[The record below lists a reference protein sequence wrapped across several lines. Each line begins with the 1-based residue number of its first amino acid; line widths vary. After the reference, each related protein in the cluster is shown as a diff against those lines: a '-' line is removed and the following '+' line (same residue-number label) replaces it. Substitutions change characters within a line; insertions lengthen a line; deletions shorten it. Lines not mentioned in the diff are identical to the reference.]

1 MSGKHDD
8 RLREQCHA
16 EQATASASGD
26 SQRGGRLRRLRDRLR
41 AWWRNPSIMRAFF
54 VYALVW
60 LVAASAVTLIAIDA
74 LMEVYYRVSEEHRS
88 EHVEVNVGPYIYD
101 AQADELLRATP
112 VYLQD
117 FYEQVV
123 FVAFVNSAQNYSSA
137 GVVAGG
143 WNRDMQVVD
152 ATMGLLR
159 SDPSYRV
166 SDWGGNYTE
175 DDYLQTDGTPYDSEA
190 TVSVSD
196 LPAYDARER
205 AERLQTV
212 EEFANTNLGED
223 VVLSNVAYYVS
234 LDEASYLTW
243 IDWTLRLVAGVGVPI
258 VAFGGLA
265 VLLFRR
271 FYRRHI
277 GGPLSVL
284 EAAAD
289 RIARQDLDFQI
300 GAVRGRE
307 LGRLGAA
314 MEGMRSSLLATQR
327 ELWRTA
333 EDRRRLNAAF
343 AHDLRTPVT
352 VLKGTLE
359 MARIKADRAGS
370 GEDVRKTLD
379 TLSGQA
385 DRLESYAQLMSR
397 VTKLEDREVMRSACA
412 PSDVARVL
420 ERQAAGYVATRGN
433 GCKLLFSLGG
443 GMRAAGAGDGGVAA
457 PDAGGA
463 AEPCPGHAAAPD
475 AGHAAGAGVG
485 HAAGAGVEHAAE
497 PCPGHAAAPCP
508 EPLSIDMQLVEEVL
522 GNLLGNACD
531 HARSKVAVSVDL
543 LQPEQGSLAAGA
555 RGDVRLEL
563 VVTDDGRGFT
573 AEALH
578 HGCDP
583 FYSEA
588 KSAEHFG
595 LGLNIAR
602 TLARLHGGA
611 VKLGNL
617 EGGGACVT
625 ATFAVDTNEEN
636 R

>member
-1 MSGKHDD
+1 MSGRQDD
-8 RLREQCHA
+8 RLQEQDQA
-16 EQATASASGD
+16 ERATASAAGD

-60 LVAASAVTLIAIDA
+60 LVAASAVTLVAIDA

-88 EHVEVNVGPYIYD
+88 EHVEVNAGPYIYD
-101 AQADELLRATP
+101 AQTDELLRATP

-152 ATMGLLR
+152 ATMELLR

-175 DDYLQTDGTPYDSEA
+175 DDYLQTDGTPYNPEA

-333 EDRRRLNAAF
+333 DDRRRLNAAF

-352 VLKGTLE
+352 VLKGTIE
-359 MARIKADRAGS
+359 MAQMRAAR
-370 GEDVRKTLD
+370 GEAVEEETLR
-379 TLSGQA
+379 TLGGQVE
-385 DRLESYAQLMSR
+385 RLESYAQAMSGIA
-397 VTKLEDREVMRSACA
+397 KLEDRTVERTPV
-412 PSDVARVL
+412 VAGTWGAELR
-420 ERQAAGYVATRGN
+420 RQAQDYVSAARPE
-433 GCKLLFSLGG
+433 LGF
-443 GMRAAGAGDGGVAA
+443 GV
-457 PDAGGA
+457 
-463 AEPCPGHAAAPD
+463 
-475 AGHAAGAGVG
+475 
-485 HAAGAGVEHAAE
+485 
-497 PCPGHAAAPCP
+497 
-508 EPLSIDMQLVEEVL
+508 DMQGVPPQAELSVDRSLVEEVL
-522 GNLLGNACD
+522 GNLLSNACV
-531 HARSKVAVSVDL
+531 HARGRVAL
-543 LQPEQGSLAAGA
+543 TM
-555 RGDVRLEL
+555 RL
-563 VVTDDGRGFT
+563 DDGRSLLMLRVSDDGDGFSP
-573 AEALH
+573 EALRR
-578 HGCDP
+578 GCEP
-583 FYSEA
+583 FFGEV
-588 KSAEHFG
+588 KDAEHFG
-595 LGLNIAR
+595 LGLNIVQ
-602 TLARLHGGA
+602 TLTRLHGGTVELA
-611 VKLGNL
+611 NADA
-617 EGGGACVT
+617 GGGVVT
-625 ATFAVDTNEEN
+625 VTFDVGKAA
-636 R
+636 

>member
-1 MSGKHDD
+1 MSGKQDD

-16 EQATASASGD
+16 EQVTASAAGD

-88 EHVEVNVGPYIYD
+88 EHVEVNAGPYIYD
-101 AQADELLRATP
+101 AQTDELLRATP

-123 FVAFVNSAQNYSSA
+123 FVAFTNSAQNYSSA

-152 ATMGLLR
+152 ATMELLR

-175 DDYLQTDGTPYDSEA
+175 NDYLQTDGTPYDPEA
-190 TVSVSD
+190 MVSVSD

-258 VAFGGLA
+258 VAFGGFA

-359 MARIKADRAGS
+359 MARMKADRAGS

-433 GCKLLFSLGG
+433 GCKLLFSLGD
-443 GMRAAGAGDGGVAA
+443 GMRAAGAGVGG
-457 PDAGGA
+457 
-463 AEPCPGHAAAPD
+463 AAAPD
-475 AGHAAGAGVG
+475 AGS
-485 HAAGAGVEHAAE
+485 AAGAGVEHAAGPCLEHAAVPDTEHAAE
-497 PCPGHAAAPCP
+497 PCP
-508 EPLSIDMQLVEEVL
+508 ELLSIDMQLVEEVL

-543 LQPEQGSLAAGA
+543 LQPKQGSLAAGA

-611 VKLGNL
+611 VELGNL

>member
-1 MSGKHDD
+1 MSGKQDD

-16 EQATASASGD
+16 EQATASAAGD

-88 EHVEVNVGPYIYD
+88 EHVEVNAGPYIYD
-101 AQADELLRATP
+101 AQTDELLRATP

-123 FVAFVNSAQNYSSA
+123 FVAFTNSAQNYSSA

-152 ATMGLLR
+152 ATMELLR
-159 SDPSYRV
+159 SDSSYRV

-175 DDYLQTDGTPYDSEA
+175 DDYLQTDGTPYDPEA
-190 TVSVSD
+190 TVSVGD

-359 MARIKADRAGS
+359 MARMKADRAGS

-397 VTKLEDREVMRSACA
+397 VTKLEDREVVRSACA

-420 ERQAAGYVATRGN
+420 ERQAAGYVATSGN
-433 GCKLLFSLGG
+433 GCKLLFSLGD
-443 GMRAAGAGDGGVAA
+443 GMRAAA

-463 AEPCPGHAAAPD
+463 AAPDAGGAAAPD
-475 AGHAAGAGVG
+475 AGGAV
-485 HAAGAGVEHAAE
+485 GAGVEHAAE
-497 PCPGHAAAPCP
+497 PCPEHAAAPDVEHAAEPCP

-555 RGDVRLEL
+555 RGDVCLEL

-611 VKLGNL
+611 VELGNL

>member
-1 MSGKHDD
+1 MSGRQDD
-8 RLREQCHA
+8 KLREQGHA
-16 EQATASASGD
+16 EQATASAAGD

-123 FVAFVNSAQNYSSA
+123 FVAFTNSAQNYLSA

-152 ATMGLLR
+152 ATMELLR

-175 DDYLQTDGTPYDSEA
+175 DDYLQTDGTPYDPEA
-190 TVSVSD
+190 TVSVND

-223 VVLSNVAYYVS
+223 TVLSNVAYYVS
-234 LDEASYLTW
+234 FDEASYLTW

-258 VAFGGLA
+258 VVFGGLA

-359 MARIKADRAGS
+359 MARMKADRAGS
-370 GEDVRKTLD
+370 GEDVRKTLE

-420 ERQAAGYVATRGN
+420 ERQAAGYVATCGN
-433 GCKLLFSLGG
+433 GCKLLFSLGD
-443 GMRAAGAGDGGVAA
+443 GMRAVGAGDGSVAV
-457 PDAGGA
+457 PDAGS
-463 AEPCPGHAAAPD
+463 
-475 AGHAAGAGVG
+475 V
-485 HAAGAGVEHAAE
+485 AGAGVEHAAE
-497 PCPGHAAAPCP
+497 PCPGHAAAPDAGGAVGPCP

-522 GNLLGNACD
+522 GNLLGNACG
-531 HARSKVAVSVDL
+531 HARSKVTVSVDL
-543 LQPEQGSLAAGA
+543 LQPERGSLSPES

-602 TLARLHGGA
+602 TLARLHGGE
-611 VKLGNL
+611 VELGNL

>member
-8 RLREQCHA
+8 GLREQGHA
-16 EQATASASGD
+16 EQATASAAGD
-26 SQRGGRLRRLRDRLR
+26 SRRGCRLRRLRDRLR

-54 VYALVW
+54 VYALMW

-88 EHVEVNVGPYIYD
+88 EHVEVNAGPYIYD
-101 AQADELLRATP
+101 AQTDELLRATP

-123 FVAFVNSAQNYSSA
+123 FVAFVNSAQNYSST

-152 ATMGLLR
+152 ATMELLR

-277 GGPLSVL
+277 GGPLAVL

-359 MARIKADRAGS
+359 MARMKADRAGS

-385 DRLESYAQLMSR
+385 NRLESYAQLMSR

-433 GCKLLFSLGG
+433 GCKLLFSLGD
-443 GMRAAGAGDGGVAA
+443 GMRAAGAGDGGAV
-457 PDAGGA
+457 
-463 AEPCPGHAAAPD
+463 
-475 AGHAAGAGVG
+475 
-485 HAAGAGVEHAAE
+485 GAGVEHAAG
-497 PCPGHAAAPCP
+497 PCLEHAAVPDAGHAAAPCP

-531 HARSKVAVSVDL
+531 HARSKVAVSIDL
-543 LQPEQGSLAAGA
+543 LQPEQDSLPAGA

-611 VKLGNL
+611 VELGNL

>member
-1 MSGKHDD
+1 MSGKQDD

-16 EQATASASGD
+16 EQATASAAGD

-54 VYALVW
+54 AYALVW

-88 EHVEVNVGPYIYD
+88 EHVEVNAGPYIYD
-101 AQADELLRATP
+101 AQTDELLRATP

-123 FVAFVNSAQNYSSA
+123 FVAFTNSAQNYSSA

-152 ATMGLLR
+152 ATMELLR

-175 DDYLQTDGTPYDSEA
+175 DDYLQTDGTPYDPEA

-397 VTKLEDREVMRSACA
+397 VTKLEDREVMRLACA
-412 PSDVARVL
+412 PSDVVRVL

-433 GCKLLFSLGG
+433 GCKLLFSLGD
-443 GMRAAGAGDGGVAA
+443 GMRAAGAGDGG
-457 PDAGGA
+457 
-463 AEPCPGHAAAPD
+463 
-475 AGHAAGAGVG
+475 
-485 HAAGAGVEHAAE
+485 AAGAGVEHAAGPCLAHAALPGVEHAAEPDAEHAAE
-497 PCPGHAAAPCP
+497 PCP
-508 EPLSIDMQLVEEVL
+508 ELLSIDMQLVEEVL

-543 LQPEQGSLAAGA
+543 LQPKQGSLAAGA
-555 RGDVRLEL
+555 RGDVCLEL

-611 VKLGNL
+611 VELGNL

>member
-1 MSGKHDD
+1 MSGRQDD
-8 RLREQCHA
+8 RLQEQGHA
-16 EQATASASGD
+16 EQATASAAGD
-26 SQRGGRLRRLRDRLR
+26 SRRGGRLRRLRDRLR

-88 EHVEVNVGPYIYD
+88 EHVEVNAGPYIYD
-101 AQADELLRATP
+101 AQTDELLRATP

-123 FVAFVNSAQNYSSA
+123 FVAFTNSAQNYSST

-152 ATMGLLR
+152 ATMELLR
-159 SDPSYRV
+159 SDPSYHV

-359 MARIKADRAGS
+359 MARMKADRAGS

-385 DRLESYAQLMSR
+385 NRLESYAQLMSR
-397 VTKLEDREVMRSACA
+397 VTKLEDREVVRSACA

-433 GCKLLFSLGG
+433 GCRLLFSLGD
-443 GMRAAGAGDGGVAA
+443 GMRSAGAGDGGAAA
-457 PDAGGA
+457 PDAGGV
-463 AEPCPGHAAAPD
+463 
-475 AGHAAGAGVG
+475 AGAGVE
-485 HAAGAGVEHAAE
+485 HAAGPCLEHAAVPDAEHAAE

-611 VKLGNL
+611 VELGNL
-617 EGGGACVT
+617 EGSGACVT

>member
-1 MSGKHDD
+1 MSGKQDD

-16 EQATASASGD
+16 EQATASAAGD

-88 EHVEVNVGPYIYD
+88 EHVEVNAGPYIYD

-123 FVAFVNSAQNYSSA
+123 FVAFVNSAQNYSST
-137 GVVAGG
+137 GVVAGD

-152 ATMGLLR
+152 ATMELLR

-175 DDYLQTDGTPYDSEA
+175 DDYLQTDGTPYDPEA

-359 MARIKADRAGS
+359 MARMKADRAGS

-412 PSDVARVL
+412 PSDVVRVL

-443 GMRAAGAGDGGVAA
+443 GMRAAGADDGGAAA
-457 PDAGGA
+457 PDAGG
-463 AEPCPGHAAAPD
+463 AAAPD
-475 AGHAAGAGVG
+475 AGHAAGPCLE
-485 HAAGAGVEHAAE
+485 HAAVPDAGHAAE
-497 PCPGHAAAPCP
+497 PCP
-508 EPLSIDMQLVEEVL
+508 ELLSIDMQLVEEVL

-543 LQPEQGSLAAGA
+543 LQPEQGSLAVGA

-611 VKLGNL
+611 VELGNL

-625 ATFAVDTNEEN
+625 ATFAVDTDEKN

>member
-1 MSGKHDD
+1 MSGKQDD

-16 EQATASASGD
+16 ERATASAAGD

-88 EHVEVNVGPYIYD
+88 EHVEVNAGPYIYD
-101 AQADELLRATP
+101 AQTDELLRATP

-123 FVAFVNSAQNYSSA
+123 FVAFTNSAQSYSSA

-152 ATMGLLR
+152 ATMELLR

-175 DDYLQTDGTPYDSEA
+175 NDYLQTDGTPYDPEA

-277 GGPLSVL
+277 G
-284 EAAAD
+284 
-289 RIARQDLDFQI
+289 ARFPCWRRRPI
-300 GAVRGRE
+300 GLHGRTSIF
-307 LGRLGAA
+307 RLALCAGASWGA
-314 MEGMRSSLLATQR
+314 SERRWRACGLRCSPPSASYGAR
-327 ELWRTA
+327 PRTA
-333 EDRRRLNAAF
+333 GVLTPRSPTICARR
-343 AHDLRTPVT
+343 
-352 VLKGTLE
+352 
-359 MARIKADRAGS
+359 
-370 GEDVRKTLD
+370 
-379 TLSGQA
+379 
-385 DRLESYAQLMSR
+385 
-397 VTKLEDREVMRSACA
+397 
-412 PSDVARVL
+412 
-420 ERQAAGYVATRGN
+420 
-433 GCKLLFSLGG
+433 
-443 GMRAAGAGDGGVAA
+443 
-457 PDAGGA
+457 
-463 AEPCPGHAAAPD
+463 
-475 AGHAAGAGVG
+475 
-485 HAAGAGVEHAAE
+485 
-497 PCPGHAAAPCP
+497 
-508 EPLSIDMQLVEEVL
+508 
-522 GNLLGNACD
+522 
-531 HARSKVAVSVDL
+531 
-543 LQPEQGSLAAGA
+543 
-555 RGDVRLEL
+555 
-563 VVTDDGRGFT
+563 
-573 AEALH
+573 
-578 HGCDP
+578 
-583 FYSEA
+583 
-588 KSAEHFG
+588 
-595 LGLNIAR
+595 
-602 TLARLHGGA
+602 
-611 VKLGNL
+611 
-617 EGGGACVT
+617 
-625 ATFAVDTNEEN
+625 
-636 R
+636 

>member
-1 MSGKHDD
+1 MSGRQDD
-8 RLREQCHA
+8 RLREQGQA
-16 EQATASASGD
+16 ERATASAAGD

-41 AWWRNPSIMRAFF
+41 VWWRNPSIMRAFF

-60 LVAASAVTLIAIDA
+60 LVAASAVTLVAIDA

-88 EHVEVNVGPYIYD
+88 EHVEVNAGPYIYD
-101 AQADELLRATP
+101 AQTDELLRATP

-123 FVAFVNSAQNYSSA
+123 FVAFVNSAQSYSSA

-143 WNRDMQVVD
+143 WDRDMQVVD
-152 ATMGLLR
+152 ATMELLR

-175 DDYLQTDGTPYDSEA
+175 NDYLQTDGTPYDPEA

-289 RIARQDLDFQI
+289 RIARQDLGFQI

-359 MARIKADRAGS
+359 MARMKANRAGS

-433 GCKLLFSLGG
+433 GCKLLFSLGD
-443 GMRAAGAGDGGVAA
+443 GMRAAGAGDGSVAV
-457 PDAGGA
+457 PDAGSVAGAGDGHVVVPCPERA
-463 AEPCPGHAAAPD
+463 AEPD
-475 AGHAAGAGVG
+475 A
-485 HAAGAGVEHAAE
+485 ERAAE
-497 PCPGHAAAPCP
+497 PCP

-611 VKLGNL
+611 VELGNL

>member
-1 MSGKHDD
+1 MSGKQDD

-16 EQATASASGD
+16 EQATASAAGD

-60 LVAASAVTLIAIDA
+60 LVVASAVTLIAIDA

-88 EHVEVNVGPYIYD
+88 EHVEVNAGPYIYD
-101 AQADELLRATP
+101 AQTDELLRATP

-123 FVAFVNSAQNYSSA
+123 FVAFTNSAQNYSSA

-152 ATMGLLR
+152 ATMELLR

-175 DDYLQTDGTPYDSEA
+175 DDYLQTDGTPYDPEA

-359 MARIKADRAGS
+359 MARMKADRAGS

-412 PSDVARVL
+412 PSDVVRVL

-443 GMRAAGAGDGGVAA
+443 GMRAAGADDGGAAA
-457 PDAGGA
+457 PDAGG
-463 AEPCPGHAAAPD
+463 
-475 AGHAAGAGVG
+475 
-485 HAAGAGVEHAAE
+485 AAGAGVEHAAGPCLEHAAVPDAEHAAE
-497 PCPGHAAAPCP
+497 PCP
-508 EPLSIDMQLVEEVL
+508 ELLSIDMQLVEEVL

-543 LQPEQGSLAAGA
+543 LQPKQGSLAAGA
-555 RGDVRLEL
+555 RGDVGLEL

-611 VKLGNL
+611 VELGNL

>member
-1 MSGKHDD
+1 MSGRQDD
-8 RLREQCHA
+8 RLWEQGQA
-16 EQATASASGD
+16 ERATASAAGD
-26 SQRGGRLRRLRDRLR
+26 SQRGGRLHRLRDRLR
-41 AWWRNPSIMRAFF
+41 VWWRNPSIMRAFF

-60 LVAASAVTLIAIDA
+60 LVAASAVTLVAIDA

-88 EHVEVNVGPYIYD
+88 EHVEVNAGPYIYD
-101 AQADELLRATP
+101 AQTDELLRATP

-143 WNRDMQVVD
+143 WNRDMQAVD
-152 ATMGLLR
+152 ATMELLR

-175 DDYLQTDGTPYDSEA
+175 NDYLQTDGTPYDPEA

-307 LGRLGAA
+307 LGRLGTA

-359 MARIKADRAGS
+359 MARIKASRAGS

-397 VTKLEDREVMRSACA
+397 VTKLEDREVMRLACA

-433 GCKLLFSLGG
+433 GCKLLFSLGD
-443 GMRAAGAGDGGVAA
+443 GMRAAGAGDGSVAV
-457 PDAGGA
+457 PDAGSV
-463 AEPCPGHAAAPD
+463 
-475 AGHAAGAGVG
+475 AGAGDG
-485 HAAGAGVEHAAE
+485 HAAE
-497 PCPGHAAAPCP
+497 PCPEHAAGSDAEHAAEPCP

-611 VKLGNL
+611 VELGNL

>member
-1 MSGKHDD
+1 MSGRQDD
-8 RLREQCHA
+8 RLQEQDQA
-16 EQATASASGD
+16 ERATASAAGD

-60 LVAASAVTLIAIDA
+60 LVAASAVTLVAIDA

-88 EHVEVNVGPYIYD
+88 EHVEVNAGPYIYD
-101 AQADELLRATP
+101 AQTDELLRATP

-152 ATMGLLR
+152 ATMELLR

-175 DDYLQTDGTPYDSEA
+175 DDYLQTDGTPYDPEA
-190 TVSVSD
+190 TVGVSD

-333 EDRRRLNAAF
+333 DDRRRLNAAF

-359 MARIKADRAGS
+359 MARMKADRAGS

-412 PSDVARVL
+412 PSDVIRVL

-433 GCKLLFSLGG
+433 GCKLLFSLGD
-443 GMRAAGAGDGGVAA
+443 GMRAAGAGDGGAV
-457 PDAGGA
+457 
-463 AEPCPGHAAAPD
+463 
-475 AGHAAGAGVG
+475 
-485 HAAGAGVEHAAE
+485 GAGVEHAAGPCLEHAAVPDAEHAAE
-497 PCPGHAAAPCP
+497 PCPEHAAAPCP

-543 LQPEQGSLAAGA
+543 LQPEQGSLAVGA
-555 RGDVRLEL
+555 RGDVCLEL

-611 VKLGNL
+611 VELGNL

-625 ATFAVDTNEEN
+625 ATFAADTNEEN

>member
-1 MSGKHDD
+1 MSGKQDD

-16 EQATASASGD
+16 ERATASAAGD

-88 EHVEVNVGPYIYD
+88 EHVEVNAGPYIYD
-101 AQADELLRATP
+101 AQTDELLRATP

-123 FVAFVNSAQNYSSA
+123 FVAFTNSAQNYSSA

-152 ATMGLLR
+152 ATMELLR

-175 DDYLQTDGTPYDSEA
+175 DDYLQTDGTPYDPEA
-190 TVSVSD
+190 TVSVGG

-289 RIARQDLDFQI
+289 RIARQDLDFRI

-359 MARIKADRAGS
+359 MARMKADRAGS

-397 VTKLEDREVMRSACA
+397 VTKLEDREVVRSACA

-420 ERQAAGYVATRGN
+420 ERQAAGYVATSGN
-433 GCKLLFSLGG
+433 GCKLLFSLGD
-443 GMRAAGAGDGGVAA
+443 GMRAAGAGDGGAAA
-457 PDAGGA
+457 PDAGG
-463 AEPCPGHAAAPD
+463 
-475 AGHAAGAGVG
+475 
-485 HAAGAGVEHAAE
+485 AAGAGVEHAAGPCLEHAAVPDAEHAAE
-497 PCPGHAAAPCP
+497 PCP
-508 EPLSIDMQLVEEVL
+508 ELLSIDMQLVEEVL

-543 LQPEQGSLAAGA
+543 LHPEQGSLAAGA

-611 VKLGNL
+611 VELGNL

>member
-1 MSGKHDD
+1 MSGRQDD
-8 RLREQCHA
+8 RLREQGQA
-16 EQATASASGD
+16 ERATASAAGD

-41 AWWRNPSIMRAFF
+41 VWWRNPSIMRAFF

-60 LVAASAVTLIAIDA
+60 LVAASAVTLVAIDA

-88 EHVEVNVGPYIYD
+88 EHVEVNAGPYIYD
-101 AQADELLRATP
+101 AQTDELLRATP

-143 WNRDMQVVD
+143 WNRDMQAVD
-152 ATMGLLR
+152 ATMELLR

-175 DDYLQTDGTPYDSEA
+175 NDYLQTDGTPYDPEA

-277 GGPLSVL
+277 GGPLAVL

-314 MEGMRSSLLATQR
+314 MGGMRSSLLATQR

-412 PSDVARVL
+412 PSDVARVI
-420 ERQAAGYVATRGN
+420 ERQAAGYVATSGN
-433 GCKLLFSLGG
+433 GCKLLFSLGD
-443 GMRAAGAGDGGVAA
+443 GMRAAGAGDGG
-457 PDAGGA
+457 
-463 AEPCPGHAAAPD
+463 
-475 AGHAAGAGVG
+475 
-485 HAAGAGVEHAAE
+485 AAGAGVEHAAG
-497 PCPGHAAAPCP
+497 PCLEHAAVPDAEHTAAPCP

-543 LQPEQGSLAAGA
+543 LQPKQGSLAAGA
-555 RGDVRLEL
+555 RGDVCLEL

-611 VKLGNL
+611 VELGNL

>member
-1 MSGKHDD
+1 MSGKQDD
-8 RLREQCHA
+8 RLWEQCHA
-16 EQATASASGD
+16 EQATASAAGD

-74 LMEVYYRVSEEHRS
+74 LMEVYYRVLEEHRS
-88 EHVEVNVGPYIYD
+88 EHVEVNAGPYIYD
-101 AQADELLRATP
+101 AQTDELLRATP

-123 FVAFVNSAQNYSSA
+123 FVAFTNSAQGYSSA

-152 ATMGLLR
+152 ATMELLR

-175 DDYLQTDGTPYDSEA
+175 DDYLQTDGTPYDPEA

-196 LPAYDARER
+196 LPAYDTRER

-359 MARIKADRAGS
+359 MARMKASRAGS

-433 GCKLLFSLGG
+433 GCKLLFSLGD
-443 GMRAAGAGDGGVAA
+443 GMRAAGAGDGSVAV
-457 PDAGGA
+457 PDAGSV
-463 AEPCPGHAAAPD
+463 
-475 AGHAAGAGVG
+475 AGAGDG
-485 HAAGAGVEHAAE
+485 HVVVPDAERAAE
-497 PCPGHAAAPCP
+497 SCP

-543 LQPEQGSLAAGA
+543 LQSERGSLPAES
-555 RGDVRLEL
+555 RNDVRLEL

-573 AEALH
+573 VEALH

-611 VKLGNL
+611 VELGNL

>member
-1 MSGKHDD
+1 MSGRQDD
-8 RLREQCHA
+8 RLREQGQA
-16 EQATASASGD
+16 ERATASAAGD

-41 AWWRNPSIMRAFF
+41 VWWRNPSIMRAFF

-60 LVAASAVTLIAIDA
+60 LVAASAVTLVAIDA

-88 EHVEVNVGPYIYD
+88 EHVEVNAGPYIYD
-101 AQADELLRATP
+101 AQTDELLRATP

-143 WNRDMQVVD
+143 WNRDMQAVD
-152 ATMGLLR
+152 ATMELLR

-175 DDYLQTDGTPYDSEA
+175 NDYLQTDGTPYDPEA

-307 LGRLGAA
+307 LGRLGTA

-359 MARIKADRAGS
+359 MARMKANRAGS

-420 ERQAAGYVATRGN
+420 ERQAAGYVATRGS
-433 GCKLLFSLGG
+433 GCKLLFSLGD
-443 GMRAAGAGDGGVAA
+443 GMRAAGAGDGSVAA
-457 PDAGGA
+457 PDAGSVAGAGDGHVVVPCPERA
-463 AEPCPGHAAAPD
+463 AEPD
-475 AGHAAGAGVG
+475 A
-485 HAAGAGVEHAAE
+485 ERAAE
-497 PCPGHAAAPCP
+497 PCP

-543 LQPEQGSLAAGA
+543 LQPEQDSFAAGA

-611 VKLGNL
+611 VELGNL

>member
-1 MSGKHDD
+1 MRKSRD
-8 RLREQCHA
+8 Q
-16 EQATASASGD
+16 
-26 SQRGGRLRRLRDRLR
+26 GGRGQGAGARGSRVRRLRDRVR
-41 AWWRNPSIMRAFF
+41 AWWRSPSIMRAFF
-54 VYALVW
+54 TYALVW
-60 LVAASAVTLIAIDA
+60 LAAASVVTLLAIDA
-74 LMEVYYRVSEEHRS
+74 LMEVYYRVSDEHRS
-88 EHVEVNVGPYIYD
+88 EHVEVNAGPYIYD
-101 AQADELLRATP
+101 AQTDELLRATP

-152 ATMGLLR
+152 ATMELLR
-159 SDPSYRV
+159 SDSSYRV

-175 DDYLQTDGTPYDSEA
+175 NDYLQTDGIPYDPEA

-314 MEGMRSSLLATQR
+314 MEDMRSSLLATQR

-359 MARIKADRAGS
+359 MTRMRFDRAGAAD
-370 GEDVRKTLD
+370 EARKTLD
-379 TLSGQA
+379 ILSEQA
-385 DRLESYAQLMSR
+385 DRLEAYAQFMSR
-397 VTKLEDREVMRSACA
+397 VTKLEDREVVRSLCA
-412 PSDVARVL
+412 PADIANAL

-433 GCKLLFSLGG
+433 GCKLLFSLGD
-443 GMRAAGAGDGGVAA
+443 GMRAAGAGD
-457 PDAGGA
+457 
-463 AEPCPGHAAAPD
+463 ER
-475 AGHAAGAGVG
+475 AAGS
-485 HAAGAGVEHAAE
+485 
-497 PCPGHAAAPCP
+497 CP

-543 LQPEQGSLAAGA
+543 LQPKQGSLAAGA

-611 VKLGNL
+611 VELGNL

>member
-1 MSGKHDD
+1 MSGRQDD
-8 RLREQCHA
+8 RLREQGQA
-16 EQATASASGD
+16 ERATASAAGD
-26 SQRGGRLRRLRDRLR
+26 SQRGGRLRRLRDRLQV
-41 AWWRNPSIMRAFF
+41 WWRNPSIMRAFF

-60 LVAASAVTLIAIDA
+60 LVAASAVTLVAIDA

-88 EHVEVNVGPYIYD
+88 EHVEVNAGPYIYD
-101 AQADELLRATP
+101 AQTDELLRATP

-143 WNRDMQVVD
+143 WNRDMQAVD
-152 ATMGLLR
+152 ATMELLR

-175 DDYLQTDGTPYDSEA
+175 NDYLQNDGTPYNPEA

-243 IDWTLRLVAGVGVPI
+243 IGWTLRLVAGVGVPI

-307 LGRLGAA
+307 LGRLGTA

-359 MARIKADRAGS
+359 MARMKASRAGS

-412 PSDVARVL
+412 PSDVIRVL

-433 GCKLLFSLGG
+433 GRKLLFSLGD
-443 GMRAAGAGDGGVAA
+443 GMRAAGAGDGSVAV

-463 AEPCPGHAAAPD
+463 VGAGDGHVVVPD
-475 AGHAAGAGVG
+475 A
-485 HAAGAGVEHAAE
+485 ERAAE
-497 PCPGHAAAPCP
+497 PCP

-611 VKLGNL
+611 VELGNL

>member
-1 MSGKHDD
+1 MSGRQDD
-8 RLREQCHA
+8 RLREQGQA
-16 EQATASASGD
+16 ERATASAAGD

-41 AWWRNPSIMRAFF
+41 VWWRNPSIMRAFF

-60 LVAASAVTLIAIDA
+60 LVAASAVTLVAIDA

-88 EHVEVNVGPYIYD
+88 EHVEVNAGPYIYD

-123 FVAFVNSAQNYSSA
+123 FVAFVNSAQSYSSA

-143 WNRDMQVVD
+143 WNRDMQAVD
-152 ATMGLLR
+152 ATMELLR

-175 DDYLQTDGTPYDSEA
+175 NDYLQTDGTPYNPEA

-265 VLLFRR
+265 LLLFRR

-314 MEGMRSSLLATQR
+314 MEGMRSSLLAAQR
-327 ELWRTA
+327 ELWCTA

-397 VTKLEDREVMRSACA
+397 VTKLEDREVVRSACA

-433 GCKLLFSLGG
+433 GCKLLFSLGD
-443 GMRAAGAGDGGVAA
+443 GMRAAGAGDGSVAA
-457 PDAGGA
+457 PDAGG
-463 AEPCPGHAAAPD
+463 
-475 AGHAAGAGVG
+475 V
-485 HAAGAGVEHAAE
+485 AGAGVEHAAVPDAE
-497 PCPGHAAAPCP
+497 HAAEPCP

-555 RGDVRLEL
+555 RGDVCLEL

-611 VKLGNL
+611 VELGNL

>member
-1 MSGKHDD
+1 MSGRQDD
-8 RLREQCHA
+8 RLREQGQA
-16 EQATASASGD
+16 ERATASAAGD

-41 AWWRNPSIMRAFF
+41 VWWRNPSIMRAFF

-60 LVAASAVTLIAIDA
+60 LVAASAVTLVAIDA

-88 EHVEVNVGPYIYD
+88 EHVEVNAGPYIYD
-101 AQADELLRATP
+101 AQTDELLRATP

-123 FVAFVNSAQNYSSA
+123 FVAFVNSAQNYSST
-137 GVVAGG
+137 GVVAGD

-152 ATMGLLR
+152 ATMELLR

-175 DDYLQTDGTPYDSEA
+175 DDYLQTDGTPYDPEA

-359 MARIKADRAGS
+359 MARMKADRAGS

-433 GCKLLFSLGG
+433 GCRLLFSLGG
-443 GMRAAGAGDGGVAA
+443 GMRAAGVGDGGAAA

-463 AEPCPGHAAAPD
+463 AG
-475 AGHAAGAGVG
+475 AGVEHAAGPCLE
-485 HAAGAGVEHAAE
+485 HAVVPDAEHAAE
-497 PCPGHAAAPCP
+497 PCPGHAAEPCP

-543 LQPEQGSLAAGA
+543 LQPKQGSLAAGA
-555 RGDVRLEL
+555 RGDVCLEL

-611 VKLGNL
+611 VELGNL

>member
-1 MSGKHDD
+1 MSGKQDD
-8 RLREQCHA
+8 RLREQGHA
-16 EQATASASGD
+16 EQATASAAGD
-26 SQRGGRLRRLRDRLR
+26 SQRGGRLRHLRDRMR

-60 LVAASAVTLIAIDA
+60 LVAASVVTLIAIDA

-88 EHVEVNVGPYIYD
+88 EHVEVNAGPYIYD

-123 FVAFVNSAQNYSSA
+123 FVAFVNSAQSYSSA

-152 ATMGLLR
+152 ATMELLR

-175 DDYLQTDGTPYDSEA
+175 DDYLQTDGTPYDPEA

-265 VLLFRR
+265 ALLFRR

-359 MARIKADRAGS
+359 MARMKADRAGS

-385 DRLESYAQLMSR
+385 NRLESYAQLMSR

-420 ERQAAGYVATRGN
+420 ERQAAGYVVTRGN

-443 GMRAAGAGDGGVAA
+443 GMRAAGVGDGGVAA

-463 AEPCPGHAAAPD
+463 AVPDAEHAAEPCL
-475 AGHAAGAGVG
+475 
-485 HAAGAGVEHAAE
+485 EHAAE
-497 PCPGHAAAPCP
+497 PCPEHAAAPCP

-543 LQPEQGSLAAGA
+543 LHPEQGSLAAGA
-555 RGDVRLEL
+555 RGDVCLEL

-611 VKLGNL
+611 VELGNL

>member
-1 MSGKHDD
+1 MSGKQDD

-16 EQATASASGD
+16 EQATASAAGD

-60 LVAASAVTLIAIDA
+60 LVADSAVTLIAIDA
-74 LMEVYYRVSEEHRS
+74 LMEVYYRVSDEHRS
-88 EHVEVNVGPYIYD
+88 EHVEVNGGPYIYD

-123 FVAFVNSAQNYSSA
+123 FVAFTNSAQSYSSA

-152 ATMGLLR
+152 ATMELLR

-175 DDYLQTDGTPYDSEA
+175 DDYLQTDGTPYDPEA

-277 GGPLSVL
+277 GGPLTVL

-359 MARIKADRAGS
+359 MARMKADRAGS

-385 DRLESYAQLMSR
+385 NRLESYAQLMSR

-412 PSDVARVL
+412 PSDVVRVL
-420 ERQAAGYVATRGN
+420 ERQTAGYVATRGN
-433 GCKLLFSLGG
+433 GCKLLFSLGD
-443 GMRAAGAGDGGVAA
+443 GMRAAGAGDGGAA
-457 PDAGGA
+457 AQDAGS
-463 AEPCPGHAAAPD
+463 
-475 AGHAAGAGVG
+475 AAGAGVG
-485 HAAGAGVEHAAE
+485 HAAE
-497 PCPGHAAAPCP
+497 PDAGHAAGPCP

-531 HARSKVAVSVDL
+531 HARSRVAVSVDL
-543 LQPEQGSLAAGA
+543 LQPKQGSLAAGA

-611 VKLGNL
+611 VELGNL

>member
-1 MSGKHDD
+1 MSGKQDD

-16 EQATASASGD
+16 EQATASAAGD

-101 AQADELLRATP
+101 AQTDELLRATP

-117 FYEQVV
+117 FYEKVV
-123 FVAFVNSAQNYSSA
+123 FVAFTNSAQNYSST

-175 DDYLQTDGTPYDSEA
+175 DDYLQTDGTPYDPGA

-412 PSDVARVL
+412 PSDVACVL

-433 GCKLLFSLGG
+433 GCKLLFSLGD
-443 GMRAAGAGDGGVAA
+443 GMRAAGAGDGG
-457 PDAGGA
+457 
-463 AEPCPGHAAAPD
+463 AAAPD
-475 AGHAAGAGVG
+475 AGSAAGVGVEHAAGPCLE
-485 HAAGAGVEHAAE
+485 HAAVPDAEHAAE
-497 PCPGHAAAPCP
+497 PCP
-508 EPLSIDMQLVEEVL
+508 ELLSIDMQLVEEVL

-555 RGDVRLEL
+555 RGDVRLGL

-611 VKLGNL
+611 VELGNL

>member
-1 MSGKHDD
+1 MSGRQDD
-8 RLREQCHA
+8 RLQEQDQA
-16 EQATASASGD
+16 ERATASAVGD

-41 AWWRNPSIMRAFF
+41 VWWRNPSIMRAFF

-60 LVAASAVTLIAIDA
+60 LVAASAVTLVAIDA

-88 EHVEVNVGPYIYD
+88 EHVEVNAGPYIYD
-101 AQADELLRATP
+101 AQTDELLRATP
-112 VYLQD
+112 VYLRD

-123 FVAFVNSAQNYSSA
+123 FVAFVNSAQSYSSA

-152 ATMGLLR
+152 ATMELLR

-175 DDYLQTDGTPYDSEA
+175 NDYLQTDGTPYDPEA

-307 LGRLGAA
+307 LGRLGTA

-359 MARIKADRAGS
+359 MARMKANRAGS

-433 GCKLLFSLGG
+433 GCKLLFSLGD
-443 GMRAAGAGDGGVAA
+443 GMRAAGAGDGSVAA
-457 PDAGGA
+457 PDAGSV
-463 AEPCPGHAAAPD
+463 
-475 AGHAAGAGVG
+475 AGAGDG
-485 HAAGAGVEHAAE
+485 HAAE
-497 PCPGHAAAPCP
+497 PDAERAAEPCP

-611 VKLGNL
+611 VELGNL

>member
-1 MSGKHDD
+1 MSGRQDD
-8 RLREQCHA
+8 RLREQGQA
-16 EQATASASGD
+16 ERATASAAGD

-41 AWWRNPSIMRAFF
+41 VWWRNPSIMRAFF

-60 LVAASAVTLIAIDA
+60 LVAASAVTLVAIDA

-88 EHVEVNVGPYIYD
+88 EHVEVNAGPYIYD
-101 AQADELLRATP
+101 AQTDELLRATP

-123 FVAFVNSAQNYSSA
+123 FVAFTNSAQGYSSA

-152 ATMGLLR
+152 ATMELLR

-175 DDYLQTDGTPYDSEA
+175 DDYLQTDGTPYDPEA

-243 IDWTLRLVAGVGVPI
+243 IGWTLRLVAGVGVPI

-359 MARIKADRAGS
+359 MARMKASRAGS

-433 GCKLLFSLGG
+433 GCKLLFSLGD
-443 GMRAAGAGDGGVAA
+443 GMRAAGAGDGSVAV
-457 PDAGGA
+457 PDAGSV
-463 AEPCPGHAAAPD
+463 
-475 AGHAAGAGVG
+475 AGAGDG
-485 HAAGAGVEHAAE
+485 HVVVPDAERAAE
-497 PCPGHAAAPCP
+497 SCP

-611 VKLGNL
+611 VELGNL

-625 ATFAVDTNEEN
+625 AMFAVDTNEEN

>member
-1 MSGKHDD
+1 MSGRQDD
-8 RLREQCHA
+8 RLWEQGQA
-16 EQATASASGD
+16 ERATASAAGD
-26 SQRGGRLRRLRDRLR
+26 SQRGGRLHRLRDRLR
-41 AWWRNPSIMRAFF
+41 VWWRNPSIMRAFF

-60 LVAASAVTLIAIDA
+60 LVAASAVTLVAIDA

-88 EHVEVNVGPYIYD
+88 EHVEVNAGPYIYD
-101 AQADELLRATP
+101 AQTDELLRATP

-152 ATMGLLR
+152 ATMELLR
-159 SDPSYRV
+159 SDSSYRV

-175 DDYLQTDGTPYDSEA
+175 NDYLQTDGTPYDPEA

-359 MARIKADRAGS
+359 MARMKASRAGS

-433 GCKLLFSLGG
+433 GCKLLFSLGD
-443 GMRAAGAGDGGVAA
+443 GMRAAGAGDGSVAV
-457 PDAGGA
+457 PDAGSV
-463 AEPCPGHAAAPD
+463 
-475 AGHAAGAGVG
+475 AGAGDG
-485 HAAGAGVEHAAE
+485 HVVVPDAERAAE
-497 PCPGHAAAPCP
+497 SCP

-543 LQPEQGSLAAGA
+543 LQSERGSLPAES
-555 RGDVRLEL
+555 RNDVRLEL

-573 AEALH
+573 VEALH

-611 VKLGNL
+611 VELGNL

-625 ATFAVDTNEEN
+625 AMFAVDTNEEN

>member
-1 MSGKHDD
+1 MSGRQDD
-8 RLREQCHA
+8 RLREQGQA
-16 EQATASASGD
+16 ERATASAAGD

-41 AWWRNPSIMRAFF
+41 VWWRNPSIMRAFF

-60 LVAASAVTLIAIDA
+60 LVAASAVTLVAIDA

-88 EHVEVNVGPYIYD
+88 EHVEVNAGPYIYD
-101 AQADELLRATP
+101 AQTDELLRATP

-143 WNRDMQVVD
+143 WNRDMQAVD
-152 ATMGLLR
+152 ATMELLR

-175 DDYLQTDGTPYDSEA
+175 NDYLQNDGTPYNPEA

-243 IDWTLRLVAGVGVPI
+243 IGWTLRLVAGVGVPI

-307 LGRLGAA
+307 LGRLGTA

-359 MARIKADRAGS
+359 MARMKASRAGS

-412 PSDVARVL
+412 PSDVIRVL

-433 GCKLLFSLGG
+433 GRKLLFSLGD
-443 GMRAAGAGDGGVAA
+443 GMRAAGAGDGSVAV

-463 AEPCPGHAAAPD
+463 VGAGDGHVVVPD
-475 AGHAAGAGVG
+475 A
-485 HAAGAGVEHAAE
+485 ERAAE
-497 PCPGHAAAPCP
+497 PCP

-611 VKLGNL
+611 VELGNL

>member
-1 MSGKHDD
+1 MSGKQDD
-8 RLREQCHA
+8 RLREQDQA
-16 EQATASASGD
+16 ERVTASAAGD
-26 SQRGGRLRRLRDRLR
+26 SQCGGRLRRLRDRLR

-60 LVAASAVTLIAIDA
+60 LVAASVVTLVAIDA

-88 EHVEVNVGPYIYD
+88 EHVEVNAGPYIYD
-101 AQADELLRATP
+101 AQTDELLRATP

-152 ATMGLLR
+152 ATMELLR
-159 SDPSYRV
+159 SDSSYRV

-175 DDYLQTDGTPYDSEA
+175 NDYIQTDGIPYDPEA

-271 FYRRHI
+271 FYRRHV

-359 MARIKADRAGS
+359 MARMKADRAGS

-397 VTKLEDREVMRSACA
+397 VTKLEDREVMRSTCA

-433 GCKLLFSLGG
+433 GCKLLFSLGD
-443 GMRAAGAGDGGVAA
+443 GMRAAGAGDGSAA
-457 PDAGGA
+457 GADAGG
-463 AEPCPGHAAAPD
+463 
-475 AGHAAGAGVG
+475 
-485 HAAGAGVEHAAE
+485 AAGAGVEHAAAPDAE
-497 PCPGHAAAPCP
+497 RAAEPCP

-563 VVTDDGRGFT
+563 VVTDDGHGFT

-611 VKLGNL
+611 VELGNL
-617 EGGGACVT
+617 EGGGACVK

>member
-1 MSGKHDD
+1 MSGKQDD

-16 EQATASASGD
+16 ERATASAAGD

-88 EHVEVNVGPYIYD
+88 EHVEVNAGPYIYD
-101 AQADELLRATP
+101 AQTDELLRATP

-123 FVAFVNSAQNYSSA
+123 FVAFTNSAQNYSSA

-152 ATMGLLR
+152 ATMELLR
-159 SDPSYRV
+159 SDPSYHV

-175 DDYLQTDGTPYDSEA
+175 DDYLQTDGTPYDPEA
-190 TVSVSD
+190 TVGVSD
-196 LPAYDARER
+196 LFAYDARER

-412 PSDVARVL
+412 PSDVVRVL

-433 GCKLLFSLGG
+433 GCKLLFSLGD

-463 AEPCPGHAAAPD
+463 
-475 AGHAAGAGVG
+475 V
-485 HAAGAGVEHAAE
+485 GAGVEHAAG
-497 PCPGHAAAPCP
+497 PCLEHAAVPDAEHAAVPCP

-543 LQPEQGSLAAGA
+543 LQPKQGSLAAGA

-611 VKLGNL
+611 VELGNL

>member
-1 MSGKHDD
+1 MSGRQDD
-8 RLREQCHA
+8 RLQEQDQA
-16 EQATASASGD
+16 ERATASAVGD

-41 AWWRNPSIMRAFF
+41 VWWRNPSIMRAFF

-60 LVAASAVTLIAIDA
+60 LVAASAVTLVAIDA

-88 EHVEVNVGPYIYD
+88 EHVEVNAGPYIYD
-101 AQADELLRATP
+101 AQTDELLRATP

-123 FVAFVNSAQNYSSA
+123 FVAFTNSAQNYSSA

-152 ATMGLLR
+152 ATMELLR

-175 DDYLQTDGTPYDSEA
+175 NDYLQTDGTPYDPEA

-196 LPAYDARER
+196 LPAYDTRER

-212 EEFANTNLGED
+212 EEFANTNLCED

-271 FYRRHI
+271 FYRRHV

-359 MARIKADRAGS
+359 MARMKADRAGS

-433 GCKLLFSLGG
+433 GRKLLFSLGD
-443 GMRAAGAGDGGVAA
+443 GMRAAGASDGSVAA

-463 AEPCPGHAAAPD
+463 AEPCPGHTAEPD
-475 AGHAAGAGVG
+475 A
-485 HAAGAGVEHAAE
+485 ERAAE
-497 PCPGHAAAPCP
+497 SCP

-611 VKLGNL
+611 VELGNL

>member
-1 MSGKHDD
+1 MSGKQDD

-16 EQATASASGD
+16 EQATASAAGD
-26 SQRGGRLRRLRDRLR
+26 SQRGGRLRRLCDRLR

-88 EHVEVNVGPYIYD
+88 EHVEVNAGPYIYD
-101 AQADELLRATP
+101 AQTDELLRATP

-123 FVAFVNSAQNYSSA
+123 FVAFTNSAQNYSSA

-152 ATMGLLR
+152 ATMELLR
-159 SDPSYRV
+159 SDPSYHV

-307 LGRLGAA
+307 LGRLGTA

-359 MARIKADRAGS
+359 MARMKADRAGS

-433 GCKLLFSLGG
+433 GCKLLFSLGD
-443 GMRAAGAGDGGVAA
+443 GMRAAGAGDGSVAV
-457 PDAGGA
+457 PDAGSVAGAGDGHVVVPCPERA
-463 AEPCPGHAAAPD
+463 AEPD
-475 AGHAAGAGVG
+475 A
-485 HAAGAGVEHAAE
+485 ERAAE
-497 PCPGHAAAPCP
+497 PCP

-611 VKLGNL
+611 VELGNL

-625 ATFAVDTNEEN
+625 ATFSVDTNEEN

>member
-1 MSGKHDD
+1 MSGRQDD
-8 RLREQCHA
+8 RLREQGQA
-16 EQATASASGD
+16 ERATASAAGD

-41 AWWRNPSIMRAFF
+41 VWWRNPSIMRAFF

-60 LVAASAVTLIAIDA
+60 LVAASAVTLVAIDA

-88 EHVEVNVGPYIYD
+88 EHVEVNAGPYIYD
-101 AQADELLRATP
+101 AQTDELLRATP

-123 FVAFVNSAQNYSSA
+123 FVAFVNSAQSYSSA

-143 WNRDMQVVD
+143 WNRDMQAVD
-152 ATMGLLR
+152 ATMELLR

-175 DDYLQTDGTPYDSEA
+175 NDYLQTDGTPYNPEA

-243 IDWTLRLVAGVGVPI
+243 IGWTLRLVAGVGVPI

-307 LGRLGAA
+307 LGRLGTA
-314 MEGMRSSLLATQR
+314 MGGMRSSLLATQR

-359 MARIKADRAGS
+359 MARMKANRAGS

-412 PSDVARVL
+412 PSDVARIL

-433 GCKLLFSLGG
+433 GCKLLFSLGDA
-443 GMRAAGAGDGGVAA
+443 MRAAGASDGSVAA

-463 AEPCPGHAAAPD
+463 AGAGDGHVVVPD
-475 AGHAAGAGVG
+475 A
-485 HAAGAGVEHAAE
+485 ERAAE
-497 PCPGHAAAPCP
+497 SCP

-531 HARSKVAVSVDL
+531 HARSKVTVSVDL

-611 VKLGNL
+611 VELGNL

>member
-1 MSGKHDD
+1 MSGRQDD
-8 RLREQCHA
+8 RLREQGQA
-16 EQATASASGD
+16 ERATASAAGD

-41 AWWRNPSIMRAFF
+41 VWWRNPSIMRAFF

-60 LVAASAVTLIAIDA
+60 LVAASAVTLVAIDA

-88 EHVEVNVGPYIYD
+88 EHVEVNAGPYIYD
-101 AQADELLRATP
+101 AQTDELLRATP

-123 FVAFVNSAQNYSSA
+123 FVAFTNSAQSYSSA

-152 ATMGLLR
+152 ATMELLR

-166 SDWGGNYTE
+166 SDWGGNYAE
-175 DDYLQTDGTPYDSEA
+175 DDYLQTDGTPYDPEA

-258 VAFGGLA
+258 VVFGGLA

-359 MARIKADRAGS
+359 MARMKADRAGS
-370 GEDVRKTLD
+370 GEDVRKTLE

-420 ERQAAGYVATRGN
+420 ERQAAGYVATCGN
-433 GCKLLFSLGG
+433 GCKLLFSLGD
-443 GMRAAGAGDGGVAA
+443 GMRAAGAGDGSVAV
-457 PDAGGA
+457 PDAGS
-463 AEPCPGHAAAPD
+463 
-475 AGHAAGAGVG
+475 V
-485 HAAGAGVEHAAE
+485 AGAGVEHAAE
-497 PCPGHAAAPCP
+497 PCPEHAAAPDAGGAVGPCP
-508 EPLSIDMQLVEEVL
+508 EPLSIDMQLIEEVL
-522 GNLLGNACD
+522 GNLLGNACG
-531 HARSKVAVSVDL
+531 HARSKVTVSVDL
-543 LQPEQGSLAAGA
+543 LQPERGSLSAES

-602 TLARLHGGA
+602 TLARLHGGE
-611 VKLGNL
+611 VELGNL

>member
-1 MSGKHDD
+1 
-8 RLREQCHA
+8 
-16 EQATASASGD
+16 
-26 SQRGGRLRRLRDRLR
+26 
-41 AWWRNPSIMRAFF
+41 MRAFF

-88 EHVEVNVGPYIYD
+88 EHVEVNAGPYIYD
-101 AQADELLRATP
+101 AQTDELLRATP

-123 FVAFVNSAQNYSSA
+123 FVAFTNSAQNYSSA

-152 ATMGLLR
+152 ATMELLR

-175 DDYLQTDGTPYDSEA
+175 DDYLQTGGIPYDSEA

-212 EEFANTNLGED
+212 EEFTNTNLGED

-420 ERQAAGYVATRGN
+420 ERQAAGYVATREN

-443 GMRAAGAGDGGVAA
+443 GMRAAGAGDGG
-457 PDAGGA
+457 
-463 AEPCPGHAAAPD
+463 AAAPD
-475 AGHAAGAGVG
+475 AGS
-485 HAAGAGVEHAAE
+485 AAGAGVEHAAG
-497 PCPGHAAAPCP
+497 PCLEHAAVPDAEHAAEPCP

-543 LQPEQGSLAAGA
+543 LQPKQGSLAAGA
-555 RGDVRLEL
+555 RGDVCLEL

-583 FYSEA
+583 FYSEV

-611 VKLGNL
+611 VELGNL

>member
-1 MSGKHDD
+1 MSGKQDD

-16 EQATASASGD
+16 EQATASAAGD

-88 EHVEVNVGPYIYD
+88 EHVEVNAGPYIYD
-101 AQADELLRATP
+101 AQTDELLRATP

-123 FVAFVNSAQNYSSA
+123 FVSFTNSAQNYSSA

-152 ATMGLLR
+152 ATMELLR

-175 DDYLQTDGTPYDSEA
+175 DDYLQTDGTPYDPEA

-212 EEFANTNLGED
+212 EEFANTNPGED

-420 ERQAAGYVATRGN
+420 ERQAAGYVATSGN
-433 GCKLLFSLGG
+433 GCKLLFSLGD
-443 GMRAAGAGDGGVAA
+443 GMRAAGAGDGGAAA

-463 AEPCPGHAAAPD
+463 AEPCPGRAAAPD
-475 AGHAAGAGVG
+475 AGHAA
-485 HAAGAGVEHAAE
+485 E
-497 PCPGHAAAPCP
+497 PCP
-508 EPLSIDMQLVEEVL
+508 ELLSIDMQLVEEVL

-543 LQPEQGSLAAGA
+543 LQPKQGSLAAGA

-611 VKLGNL
+611 VELGNL
-617 EGGGACVT
+617 EGGGAFVT

>member
-1 MSGKHDD
+1 MSGRQDD
-8 RLREQCHA
+8 RLQEQGHA
-16 EQATASASGD
+16 EQATASAAGD
-26 SQRGGRLRRLRDRLR
+26 SRRGGRLRRLRDRLR

-88 EHVEVNVGPYIYD
+88 EHVEVNAGPYIYD

-123 FVAFVNSAQNYSSA
+123 FVAFVNSAQNYSST

-152 ATMGLLR
+152 ATMELLR

-289 RIARQDLDFQI
+289 RIARQDLDFRI

-359 MARIKADRAGS
+359 MARIKADRSGS

-397 VTKLEDREVMRSACA
+397 VTKLEDREVVRSACA

-433 GCKLLFSLGG
+433 GCKLLFSLGD
-443 GMRAAGAGDGGVAA
+443 GMRAAGAGDGG
-457 PDAGGA
+457 
-463 AEPCPGHAAAPD
+463 AAAPD
-475 AGHAAGAGVG
+475 AER
-485 HAAGAGVEHAAE
+485 AAGAGVEHAAGPCLEHAATPDVEHAAE
-497 PCPGHAAAPCP
+497 PCPDL
-508 EPLSIDMQLVEEVL
+508 LSIDMQLVEEVL

-611 VKLGNL
+611 VELVNL

>member
-1 MSGKHDD
+1 MSGKQDD

-16 EQATASASGD
+16 EQATASAAGD

-101 AQADELLRATP
+101 AQTDELLRATP

-117 FYEQVV
+117 FYEKVV
-123 FVAFVNSAQNYSSA
+123 FVAFTNSAQNYSST

-175 DDYLQTDGTPYDSEA
+175 DDYLQTDGTPYDPEA

-258 VAFGGLA
+258 VAFGGFA

-359 MARIKADRAGS
+359 MARMKADRAGS

-420 ERQAAGYVATRGN
+420 ERQAAGYVATSGN

-443 GMRAAGAGDGGVAA
+443 GMRAAGAGDGGAAA

-463 AEPCPGHAAAPD
+463 
-475 AGHAAGAGVG
+475 V
-485 HAAGAGVEHAAE
+485 GAGVEHAAVPDAEHAAE
-497 PCPGHAAAPCP
+497 PCPDL
-508 EPLSIDMQLVEEVL
+508 LSIDMQLVGEVL

-543 LQPEQGSLAAGA
+543 LHPEQGSLAAGA
-555 RGDVRLEL
+555 RGDVCLEL

-611 VKLGNL
+611 VELGNL

>member
-1 MSGKHDD
+1 MSGRQDE
-8 RLREQCHA
+8 RLQEQCHA
-16 EQATASASGD
+16 ERATASAAGD

-88 EHVEVNVGPYIYD
+88 EHVEVNAGPYIYD
-101 AQADELLRATP
+101 AQTDELLRATP

-123 FVAFVNSAQNYSSA
+123 FVAFTNSAQNYSSA

-152 ATMGLLR
+152 ATMELLR

-175 DDYLQTDGTPYDSEA
+175 DDYLQTDGTPYDPEA

-277 GGPLSVL
+277 GSPLSVL

-289 RIARQDLDFQI
+289 RIARQDLDFRI

-412 PSDVARVL
+412 PSDVVRVL

-443 GMRAAGAGDGGVAA
+443 GMRAAGVGDGGVAA

-463 AEPCPGHAAAPD
+463 A
-475 AGHAAGAGVG
+475 
-485 HAAGAGVEHAAE
+485 GAGVEHAAGPCLEHAAVPDAEHAAVPDAEHAAE
-497 PCPGHAAAPCP
+497 PCP
-508 EPLSIDMQLVEEVL
+508 ELLSIDIQLVEEVL

-611 VKLGNL
+611 VELGNL

-625 ATFAVDTNEEN
+625 ATFAVDTNEKN

>member
-1 MSGKHDD
+1 MSGKQDD

-16 EQATASASGD
+16 EQATASAAGD

-74 LMEVYYRVSEEHRS
+74 LMEVYYRVLEEHRS
-88 EHVEVNVGPYIYD
+88 EHVEVNAGPYIYD
-101 AQADELLRATP
+101 AQTDELLRATP

-123 FVAFVNSAQNYSSA
+123 FVAFTNSAQGYSSA

-152 ATMGLLR
+152 ATMELLR

-175 DDYLQTDGTPYDSEA
+175 DDYLQTDGTPYDPEA

-196 LPAYDARER
+196 LPAYDTRER

-359 MARIKADRAGS
+359 MARMKASRAGS

-433 GCKLLFSLGG
+433 GCKLLFSLGD
-443 GMRAAGAGDGGVAA
+443 GMRAAGAGDGSVAV
-457 PDAGGA
+457 PDAGSV
-463 AEPCPGHAAAPD
+463 
-475 AGHAAGAGVG
+475 AGAGDG
-485 HAAGAGVEHAAE
+485 HVVVPDAERAAE
-497 PCPGHAAAPCP
+497 SCP

-543 LQPEQGSLAAGA
+543 LQPEQDSFAAGA

-611 VKLGNL
+611 VELGNL